1 MSKISFIFA
10 ALLVS
15 VQLLPAQFLTETPPP
30 QVELNAAGAKLYF
43 DYSVPLKGITVSASD
58 FKVYQDQPTL
68 VYYFSALCPHC
79 KTSYPKIAALA
90 KEFEDLGLKTIAVA
104 INNNSRI
111 DVLKFS
117 KELSAKLPFA
127 QDISRQFSDKYGVGH
142 VPLALLIK
150 PDGTYVRYDYV
161 SEQIEYLKA
170 EIKLLLGG

>member
-15 VQLLPAQFLTETPPP
+15 VQLLPAQFLTDTPPP
-30 QVELNAAGAKLYF
+30 QGESNTAGAKLYF
-43 DYSVPLKGITVSASD
+43 DYSIPLKGITVSVSD
-58 FKVYQDQPTL
+58 FKAYQDQPTL

-79 KTSYPKIAALA
+79 KSSYPLIA
-90 KEFEDLGLKTIAVA
+90 KVSDQFKDLGLKTIAVA

-117 KELSAKLPFA
+117 KELKAKLPFA

-142 VPLALLIK
+142 VPLAVLIK
-150 PDGTYVRYDYV
+150 PDGTYIRYDHV
-161 SEQIEYLKA
+161 GEQIEYLKA